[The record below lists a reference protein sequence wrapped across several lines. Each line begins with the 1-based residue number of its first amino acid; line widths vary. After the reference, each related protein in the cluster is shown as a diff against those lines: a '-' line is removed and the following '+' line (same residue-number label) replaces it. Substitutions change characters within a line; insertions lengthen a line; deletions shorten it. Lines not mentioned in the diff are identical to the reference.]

1 VAGQNEKSWHGR
13 YNGPVDVSTLTALPG
28 ADLVLKGLRDLED
41 GTESIEALLVGVG
54 ASKLRS
60 YGLTVPFDPSH
71 TPPEHRLY
79 ARLEEMFGLAAHSQ
93 HNALVR
99 RLVSFERAL
108 ACVNR

>member
-1 VAGQNEKSWHGR
+1 
-13 YNGPVDVSTLTALPG
+13 VDARTLTALPG

-41 GTESIEALLVGVG
+41 GTESIEALLVRIG

-60 YGLTVPFDPSH
+60 FGLTVPASPSAVA
-71 TPPEHRLY
+71 PEHQLY
-79 ARLEEMFGLAAHSQ
+79 ARLEDTHGLAAHSR

-108 ACVNR
+108 ACVRP

>member
-1 VAGQNEKSWHGR
+1 MGRGRGR
-13 YNGPVDVSTLTALPG
+13 YNGPVDLSTLTALPG

-41 GTESIEALLVGVG
+41 GIESIEALLVRVG

-60 YGLTVPFDPSH
+60 CGLTVPPDTSH
-71 TPPEHRLY
+71 ETPEHRLY
-79 ARLEEMFGLAAHSQ
+79 ARLEERFGPAAHSQ